1 MAVSIAYFV
10 CGGKKQLN
18 LNICVFIV
26 KYSKIV
32 EYELE
37 LWIDCKRVFCALSL
51 LQLSPLV

>member
-10 CGGKKQLN
+10 CGEKKQLN